1 MLNLLIVLTTVLAVT
16 CATTP
21 KSVEEAYK
29 IIQDHVKSFGT
40 GISGGLCDKNK
51 CCIISSTESCP
62 ISKMTKD
69 SSTLVLPG
77 GNTRCIFS
85 DSTPFAFQVVPGDS
99 DICTTDSSPQ
109 SLVGLFDRTDTKNK
123 YRSFTIV
130 HVSYCSGDLFGGNV
144 TRSYNDKKGQ
154 PVVQVG
160 LFNAQS
166 AVDWIKQ
173 QMKNGGLA
181 SQLSE
186 FVVSGCSA
194 GSIGAQL
201 WGNEATKQINWKH
214 AAVIPDS
221 FAGVFPDGSSGPLI
235 YNFGFCS
242 SGFLSTE
249 FYQRCIN
256 QQLELYDI
264 VMEYIAENPSI
275 PYNFIQSK
283 IDIVQHSIYT
293 AVAVSTD
300 TKPIILTSEEFYKRV
315 NTIFGLYNQGDLTRQ
330 ANPNFVTYLVD

>member
-1 MLNLLIVLTTVLAVT
+1 MLLFFQGGGACWDEASTTASL
-16 CATTP
+16 
-21 KSVEEAYK
+21 
-29 IIQDHVKSFGT
+29 
-40 GISGGLCDKNK
+40 
-51 CCIISSTESCP
+51 
-62 ISKMTKD
+62 
-69 SSTLVLPG
+69 
-77 GNTRCIFS
+77 
-85 DSTPFAFQVVPGDS
+85 
-99 DICTTDSSPQ
+99 CTTDSSPQ
-109 SLVGLFDRTDTKNK
+109 SLVGLFDRTNTKNK
-123 YRSFTIV
+123 FRSYTIV

-221 FAGVFPDGSSGPLI
+221 YAGVFPDGSVGPLI

-242 SGFLSTE
+242 SGFLSAE
-249 FYQRCIN
+249 LYQRCIN

-264 VMEYIAENPSI
+264 EMEYIAENPSV
-275 PYNFIQSK
+275 PFNFIQSK
-283 IDIVQHSIYT
+283 TDIVQQSFYT
-293 AVAVSTD
+293 AVAASTG
-300 TKPIILTSEEFYKRV
+300 TKPTVLTPEQFYTRV
-315 NTIFGLYNQGDLTRQ
+315 NTIFGLYNKGDSTRQ
-330 ANPNFVTYLVD
+330 ANPNFVTYLVDGDQHCFTPSSVYYEADTKGPHDQGESTSTEMMYEWVNQYPLEEGSVTNTRCDAGSDSKTLCDEKVSPKSFTEHW